1 MVKVRSIRT
10 TSSRIVVE
18 LEKPKRVTKFK
29 PSAKE
34 KNLMKIAKEA
44 LDQLRKSHDELNI
57 EKKKSANQIKLLK
70 EEVNDWRTSWG
81 RLDIENL
88 DLKKQIAE
96 ASISRPT
103 RECFKHKVSKVKLHA
118 VENLLKKVGAGPRMM
133 RTSKGIYNCVTNSPD
148 IMSKKS
154 KTIAAGIVHYSTEPK
169 MTWKEKQKFSKISG
183 VSALSINKMTHLI
196 QEHLSSS
203 IHR

>member
-1 MVKVRSIRT
+1 MVKVRSVRA
-10 TSSRIVVE
+10 TSSRIVLE
-18 LEKPKRVTKFK
+18 LEKTKFK

-34 KNLMKIAKEA
+34 KTLAKIAKEA

-96 ASISRPT
+96 VSITRPT
-103 RECFKHKVSKVKLHA
+103 RECFEHKVSKVKLHA

-154 KTIAAGIVHYSTEPK
+154 KTIAAGIVNYSTEPK
-169 MTWKEKQKFSKISG
+169 MTWKEKQEFSKVSG

-203 IHR
+203 IRR

>member
-1 MVKVRSIRT
+1 MVKVRSVRA
-10 TSSRIVVE
+10 TSSRIVLE

-34 KNLMKIAKEA
+34 KTLAKIAKEA
-44 LDQLRKSHDELNI
+44 LDQLRKSYDEI
-57 EKKKSANQIKLLK
+57 ETERVKYDNQIKKL
-70 EEVNDWRTSWG
+70 EGDVSHWRSRYRVT
-81 RLDIENL
+81 RKALETHVQK
-88 DLKKQIAE
+88 DLIQAT
-96 ASISRPT
+96 PNT
-103 RECFKHKVSKVKLHA
+103 CFEHKVSKVKLHA

-154 KTIAAGIVHYSTEPK
+154 KTIAAGIVNYSTEPK
-169 MTWKEKQKFSKISG
+169 MTWKEKQEFCKVSG

-203 IHR
+203 IRR

>member
-1 MVKVRSIRT
+1 MVKVRSVRT

-18 LEKPKRVTKFK
+18 LEKTKRVTKFK

-34 KNLMKIAKEA
+34 RKLVNIAKEA
-44 LDQLRKSHDELNI
+44 IDQLGKSYDELETER
-57 EKKKSANQIKLLK
+57 EKIKKLE
-70 EEVNDWRTSWG
+70 EEVNHWRWREG
-81 RLDIENL
+81 LARRALENRVQK
-88 DLKKQIAE
+88 DLIQAT
-96 ASISRPT
+96 P
-103 RECFKHKVSKVKLHA
+103 CFEHKVSKVKLHA
-118 VENLLKKVGAGPRMM
+118 VENLLKKVGAGPSLV
-133 RTSKGIYNCVTNSPD
+133 RTSKGVYGCVTNSPD
-148 IMSKKS
+148 IMAKQS

-169 MTWKEKQKFSKISG
+169 MTWKEKQEFCKVSG

>member
-1 MVKVRSIRT
+1 MVKVRSIRS

-18 LEKPKRVTKFK
+18 LAKPQFK

-34 KNLMKIAKEA
+34 KKLTKIAKEA
-44 LDQLRKSHDELNI
+44 IDQLRKSHDELNI

-70 EEVNDWRTSWG
+70 EQVNHWRTTWG

-96 ASISRPT
+96 ASITRPT
-103 RECFKHKVSKVKLHA
+103 RECFEHKVSKVKLHA
-118 VENLLKKVGAGPRMM
+118 VENLLKKMGAGPRLV
-133 RTSKGIYNCVTNSPD
+133 RTSKGIYGCVTNSSD
-148 IMSKKS
+148 IMSKHS
-154 KTIAAGIVHYSTEPK
+154 KTIAAGIIHYSTEPK
-169 MTWKEKQKFSKISG
+169 MTCKEKQEFSKISG
-183 VSALSINKMTHLI
+183 VSAMSINKVTNMI